1 MKLFECHSKVDY
13 VRIKFQEK
21 HNSNRVTETLK
32 ERKPFN
38 LVEYGKLIGVDL
50 SGPTPQI
57 KIHSPQP
64 QTKDEQIIEEHVID
78 NENENNDDEEIINEF
93 GEVINK
99 KHRPSTNSHNQIKEN
114 NLKVLVDVI
123 LKLK

>member
-57 KIHSPQP
+57 KIPSPQP